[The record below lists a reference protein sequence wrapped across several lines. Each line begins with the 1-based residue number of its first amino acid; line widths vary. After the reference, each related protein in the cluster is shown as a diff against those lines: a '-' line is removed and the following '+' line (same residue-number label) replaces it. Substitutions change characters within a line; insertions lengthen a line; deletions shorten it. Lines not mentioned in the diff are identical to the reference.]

1 MNLSG
6 EALAEFR
13 AAIVA
18 WFEREGRDYPWR
30 RTHDPYAIM
39 VSELMLQ
46 QTQVATVLGRGFYER
61 WMRQFPDVTTLAD
74 ASEDEILKAWE
85 GLGYY
90 RRARL
95 LQQAARAI
103 VTEHGGVFPTDAA
116 AIRALPGVGD
126 YTAGAVRSFAF
137 NEAAPMVDGN
147 IARVLARLFDYRD
160 PVDSTLGK
168 RTLNAWSG
176 KLAPVENARAFQ
188 SGLMEL
194 GQRICTPRS
203 PDCRNCP
210 VESFC
215 QAEEPGS
222 LPVKNKRPE
231 IEAVWEWAAFL
242 REGDRVL
249 LQREAGKRRL
259 GLWKLPVLADAP
271 GREEILRLE
280 YGITRYRVTLAVVR
294 GGMEDAELP
303 GTEWVELAR
312 LDELAMAAP
321 FRRALSQILARD
333 GGGWLL

>member
-6 EALAEFR
+6 NALTEFR
-13 AAIVA
+13 AAIVG

-30 RTHDPYAIM
+30 RTTDPYAIL

-61 WMRQFPDVTTLAD
+61 WMKQFPDVATLAE
-74 ASEDEILKAWE
+74 AGEDEILKAWE

-103 VTEHGGVFPTDAA
+103 VDQHGGVFPRDAES
-116 AIRALPGVGD
+116 IRALPGVGD
-126 YTAGAVRSFAF
+126 YTAGAVRSFAY

-147 IARVLARLFDYRD
+147 IARVLARLFDYRES
-160 PVDSTLGK
+160 VDTTLGK
-168 RTLNAWSG
+168 RTLNAWSAQ
-176 KLAPVENARAFQ
+176 LVPTQDARAFQ

-215 QAEEPGS
+215 QAKEPQN

-231 IEAVWEWAAFL
+231 ITAVWEWAAFL
-242 REGDRVL
+242 RDGNRVL

-259 GLWKLPVLADAP
+259 GLWKLPVLEHAK
-271 GREEILRLE
+271 GRDEILRIE
-280 YGITRYRVTLAVVR
+280 YGITRYRVTLVVVNGER
-294 GGMEDAELP
+294 VDAELP
-303 GTEWVELAR
+303 GAEWVEMDR
-312 LDELAMAAP
+312 LEQVAMAAP
-321 FRRALSQILARD
+321 FRRALGQVLRLVS
-333 GGGWLL
+333 GEFLL